1 MLKIHQIEQL
11 QIELTTRCN
20 ARCPMCMRNYH
31 GMEYNG
37 GYPETELSLDN
48 IKQILRPEFLQQI
61 KRVLFNGNLGD
72 FGLARDAQAIV
83 AYMIDAGV
91 PSIDISTNGSMRTP
105 AWWARLAHPA
115 VTVGFALDG
124 LADTHHLHRQDTD
137 WYKIIEN
144 ARAFIAAG
152 GRAVWRW
159 IPFDHNRHQEEAC
172 RALAAELGFERFE
185 NIGHGRDRSPAFT
198 RTGQYSHLI
207 GAPYKPTD
215 VTNPPTVHQLLDT
228 HLTWFNPATVR
239 NKNDTPDLKITCH
252 HKRVKELYIAADGSV
267 SPCCYLGFYPQ
278 TMHHPGNEQLKP
290 IAQENNAMDYS
301 LEHCVAWFDRIEST
315 WQQESIAAGRM
326 YICVNTCGS
335 QADAKE

>member
-1 MLKIHQIEQL
+1 MLKLNQIEQL

-37 GYPETELSLDN
+37 GYPEIELSLAN
-48 IKQILRPEFLQQI
+48 IKQILQPKFLQQI

-72 FGLARDAQAIV
+72 FGLARESQEIV
-83 AYMIDAGV
+83 AYLIDSGV
-91 PSIDISTNGSMRTP
+91 PNIDISTNGSMRTP

-124 LADTHHLHRQDTD
+124 LEDTHHLHRQDTD
-137 WYKIIEN
+137 WHRIIAN

-159 IPFDHNRHQEEAC
+159 IPFDHNRHQEQAC
-172 RALAAELGFERFE
+172 RNLAKELGFVKFE

-198 RTGQYSHLI
+198 RDGKYSHLI
-207 GAPYKPTD
+207 GAPYKPGD
-215 VTNPPTVHQLLDT
+215 VTNPPKIDQLLTT
-228 HLTWFNPATVR
+228 HLTWFSPATVR

-252 HKRVKELYIAADGSV
+252 HKRVGELYIAADGSV

-290 IAQENNAMDYS
+290 IARQNNALDYS
-301 LEHCVAWFDRIEST
+301 LEQCVAWFDRVEES

-335 QADAKE
+335 Q